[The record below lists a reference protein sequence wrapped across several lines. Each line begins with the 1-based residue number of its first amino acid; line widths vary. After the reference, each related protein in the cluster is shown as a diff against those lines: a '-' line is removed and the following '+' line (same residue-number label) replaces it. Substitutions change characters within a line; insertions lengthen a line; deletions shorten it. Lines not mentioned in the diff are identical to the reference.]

1 MPEDKSNTTPEDQP
15 DPPPRPVLF
24 PGNQIDSI
32 RDRLE
37 DIFTQTHLALQVCI
51 TVHKAMLHQN
61 VEQDGDFAAVLQRC
75 GSYKLDEQLEQLA
88 AIVEELGGETEYSDR
103 LPLELEA
110 LLNGE
115 DDNDE

>member
-15 DPPPRPVLF
+15 APPPAQTITE
-24 PGNQIDSI
+24 QIDSI

-75 GSYKLDEQLEQLA
+75 GSYKLDEQLEKLA

-103 LPLELEA
+103 LPLELDA

-115 DDNDE
+115 DGNNE